1 MRSAT
6 AKRTTNETDIA
17 IQLSLTSDGETT
29 IDTGIG
35 FFDHMLTLFAFHGGF
50 SLQLKAQGD
59 LHVCDH
65 HIVEDCGILLG
76 DCFREALGD
85 KIGIQRYGH
94 FMMVMDETLAQVTL
108 DISNR
113 AYLVYHCAI
122 KRESIGSFS
131 CEMVPEFL
139 RAFANHAG
147 ITLHVNVPYGTND
160 HHKIEAIFK
169 ALGRALKEACA
180 ITSDQV
186 PSTKGVL

>member
-113 AYLVYHCAI
+113 AYLVYH
-122 KRESIGSFS
+122 RQF
-131 CEMVPEFL
+131 FL
-139 RAFANHAG
+139 RDGTG
-147 ITLHVNVPYGTND
+147 IFTCFCEPRRYYP
-160 HHKIEAIFK
+160 
-169 ALGRALKEACA
+169 ACQC
-180 ITSDQV
+180 TVWNQ
-186 PSTKGVL
+186 

>member
-1 MRSAT
+1 MRSAE
-6 AKRTTNETDIA
+6 AKRVTNETSITMRLA
-17 IQLSLTSDGETT
+17 LTNNEETS

-35 FFDHMLTLFAFHGGF
+35 FFDHMLTLFAFHGDF

-65 HIVEDCGILLG
+65 HTVEDCGILLG
-76 DCFREALGD
+76 DCFKAALGN
-85 KIGIQRYGH
+85 KVGIQRYGC
-94 FMMVMDETLAQVTL
+94 FSMVMDEVLAQVTL

-113 AYLVYHCAI
+113 PYLVYHCDL
-122 KRESIGSFS
+122 KRESIGGFS
-131 CEMVPEFL
+131 CEMVSEFL

-147 ITLHVNVPYGTND
+147 ITLHINVPYGEND

-180 ITSDQV
+180 ITSDQL